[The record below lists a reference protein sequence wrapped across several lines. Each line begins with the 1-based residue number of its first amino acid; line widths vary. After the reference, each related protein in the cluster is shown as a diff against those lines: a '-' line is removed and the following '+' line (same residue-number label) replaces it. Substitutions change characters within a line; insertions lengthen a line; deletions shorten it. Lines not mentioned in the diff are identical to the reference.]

1 MNCIFHYVVVFTM
14 LLKANWWPLAGW
26 VLQGLLG
33 PMGLMSANPLEQQA
47 AISSLSTLMSITPR
61 DTYIEFEKVCFLHQ
75 LYLNFFLFKWG
86 QWCYIVEVLSW
97 LLTETCFSC
106 QHLQNL
112 PDRYSHDMLSENDV
126 LVNSSAFLLELNWI
140 CDKKKKQNQCKRLI
154 LYFYVTILVLST
166 YWIWYV
172 RLIFKLRCGIIHP

>member
-1 MNCIFHYVVVFTM
+1 MCFSYICLSMLFFFWFFLENFLQILISMSIIISSMNCIFHYVVVFMM

-140 CDKKKKQNQCKRLI
+140 CDK
-154 LYFYVTILVLST
+154 
-166 YWIWYV
+166 
-172 RLIFKLRCGIIHP
+172 

>member
-61 DTYIEFEKVCFLHQ
+61 DTYTEFEKVCFLH
-75 LYLNFFLFKWG
+75 
-86 QWCYIVEVLSW
+86 
-97 LLTETCFSC
+97 
-106 QHLQNL
+106 
-112 PDRYSHDMLSENDV
+112 
-126 LVNSSAFLLELNWI
+126 
-140 CDKKKKQNQCKRLI
+140 
-154 LYFYVTILVLST
+154 
-166 YWIWYV
+166 
-172 RLIFKLRCGIIHP
+172 